1 MNASLSTL
9 PPAAP
14 EIARISFAL
23 RMPSALVRH
32 PSGGVT
38 LEIGTEQRVY
48 SHRTLRLLLRR
59 TIVEAKAHHLRRL
72 ALNPDDLPRVNPRL
86 TPTALGEMM
95 AVHFEMANFEFV
107 QYKTPPQEGWRF
119 VEEVHIFGPR
129 ARACEKGY
137 RKGQLIG
144 EAINAARTLA
154 DTPANHLTPRL
165 LVQKTVQHAKGANVR
180 VKILGKKEIKALK
193 MGGILAVAQGSS
205 EEPRLIVLEYHG
217 GQKTQPPIALVG
229 KAVTFDSGGLNIKP
243 RESILPTSLMHLDMG
258 AGAAVIETVLAAAR
272 LKLKTNVIGIVP
284 TAENMPSGTS
294 YRPGDI
300 VTMMNGATVEI
311 LNTDGEGRLLLADAL
326 TYAAHYQPR
335 LVIDIATLTSAAV
348 IALGFRAAAFFTRNE
363 RLAKIIEAVGETSG
377 DYVWRLPIWEEYEED
392 LKGTFADLANI
403 QKGQGA
409 GAIAGAVFL
418 HYFAK
423 TFPAWAHL
431 DIAPRIIA
439 AEGEY
444 LARGFPG
451 APVRLLIK
459 LLEKYQQ

>member
-1 MNASLSTL
+1 M
-9 PPAAP
+9 
-14 EIARISFAL
+14 
-23 RMPSALVRH
+23 
-32 PSGGVT
+32 
-38 LEIGTEQRVY
+38 
-48 SHRTLRLLLRR
+48 
-59 TIVEAKAHHLRRL
+59 
-72 ALNPDDLPRVNPRL
+72 
-86 TPTALGEMM
+86 
-95 AVHFEMANFEFV
+95 
-107 QYKTPPQEGWRF
+107 
-119 VEEVHIFGPR
+119 
-129 ARACEKGY
+129 
-137 RKGQLIG
+137 
-144 EAINAARTLA
+144 
-154 DTPANHLTPRL
+154 
-165 LVQKTVQHAKGANVR
+165 
-180 VKILGKKEIKALK
+180 
-193 MGGILAVAQGSS
+193 
-205 EEPRLIVLEYHG
+205 
-217 GQKTQPPIALVG
+217 
-229 KAVTFDSGGLNIKP
+229 
-243 RESILPTSLMHLDMG
+243 
-258 AGAAVIETVLAAAR
+258 
-272 LKLKTNVIGIVP
+272 
-284 TAENMPSGTS
+284 
-294 YRPGDI
+294 
-300 VTMMNGATVEI
+300 EI